1 MSSYNNVSK
10 KETIKVFVITGPETS
25 GIVTHVKNINGK
37 KDYSGMVWDIVEE
50 LKKLPNFEKYNFEYT
65 FSESNFKNYDQV
77 VEWVSNGTYDL
88 GLSTYAQNS
97 RRETKIN
104 YTIPIK
110 IDSYAVF
117 HYENTSEYD
126 KFKRVFYDIGYL
138 LLILIVLGILAG
150 LILFFVDPGRK
161 KMKQI
166 KKTKSFFLRSIMTGI
181 SSFLGET
188 GELFGN
194 ATSSIKGLVSVVFV
208 MLFSLIFIQFMQ
220 AEITSTLI
228 EEKHAAGISSDDMIL
243 KPVLGHEGYSHTD
256 RWEQNGGKVVRVKNK
271 TNDDLLKIY
280 KSDPDKYLGVVLSY
294 SDGYPFLD
302 LHPGITA
309 SVFGNYLQS
318 MIYNPNKKGF
328 GEDLNEGLL
337 YLRSTK
343 KLKRI
348 CKLYFS
354 SDNLNAP
361 PSCIL

>member
-126 KFKRVFYDIGYL
+126 TFKRVFYDIGYL

-150 LILFFVDPGRK
+150 LILFFLDPGRK

-194 ATSSIKGLVSVVFV
+194 ATSSFKGLVSVVFV
-208 MLFSLIFIQFMQ
+208 MIFSLIFIQFMQ

-228 EEKHAAGISSDDMIL
+228 EEKNAAGISSDDMIL

-328 GEDLNEGLL
+328 GEDLNQGLL
-337 YLRSTK
+337 HLRSTK
-343 KLKRI
+343 KLKKI

-354 SDNLNAP
+354 NDNLNAP
-361 PSCIL
+361 PACIL